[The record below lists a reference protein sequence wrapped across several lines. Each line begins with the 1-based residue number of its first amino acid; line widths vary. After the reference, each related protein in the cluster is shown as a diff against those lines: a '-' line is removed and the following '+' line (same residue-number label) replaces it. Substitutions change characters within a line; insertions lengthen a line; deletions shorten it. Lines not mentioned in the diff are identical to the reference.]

1 MSRHLRPI
9 FLVVAVGCLAI
20 GGAVAANV
28 ALLGLVDR
36 PHDRVGQLQ
45 LRLARPPAAQS
56 STAKTPTPTLVVTPA
71 PAPRVDEKRGP
82 DD

>member
-1 MSRHLRPI
+1 MSRDLRPI
-9 FLVVAVGCLAI
+9 LLVVAVGCLAI

-28 ALLGLVDR
+28 ALLGLVDQ
-36 PHDRVGQLQ
+36 PHGRVGQLQ

-56 STAKTPTPTLVVTPA
+56 APAKTPTPTLVVTVPSAPPA
-71 PAPRVDEKRGP
+71 DVEAGP

>member
-1 MSRHLRPI
+1 MSRHLRP
-9 FLVVAVGCLAI
+9 VVLAVLLACLAI
-20 GGAVAANV
+20 AGAIAANV

-45 LRLARPPAAQS
+45 LRLTRPAAVQS
-56 STAKTPTPTLVVTPA
+56 PTATTPTPTLVVTAP
-71 PAPRVDEKRGP
+71 PAPRDDEGAGP